1 MIREVPTP
9 PPGANALKLK
19 LILLLF
25 ILALL
30 ALIACGPPDLATM
43 VERVKGGVV
52 RVDTAEGNGSGVIFD
67 TDGDDGALV
76 LTNYHVVADGGRIG
90 VMVDDADR
98 YRGRLQGFDLDL
110 DLAVLRIC
118 CGDFQTLPFGEV
130 AEIRP
135 GSEVIVMGYPLGLP
149 GAATVT
155 RGIVSSIRP
164 VGDFEVIQTD
174 APLNPGNSGGP
185 LLSSSGEILGINT
198 FKVTYADGL
207 GFAISARTVRATLP
221 QIQGDRLVDVTAT
234 SVPSPTATL
243 RPNPTRRPTATPRT
257 SQPTP
262 TPTPTGPQPLLLKVI
277 SSSYHSCG
285 LRLDDTPVCWG
296 ENDHGQAKPP
306 AGEKLIAISSGGLHT
321 CGLRTDG
328 SPVCWGKISLGLKII
343 LGQPVLGPLV
353 SAADI
358 LPAKEKF
365 TVISNG
371 GGHTCGLRLDGTPVC
386 WGRNE
391 VGQTLSPSLEKFAAI
406 SSGSDYTCGLRADG
420 TPVCWGSNLFGEAA
434 PPAGEKL
441 ATINSSTFHT
451 CGLRLDGTPVC
462 WGFNREG
469 EATPPA
475 GEKFETIS
483 SGGSH
488 TCGLRTDGTPVCW
501 GSNLLGQATPPAGE
515 KFEGISSGG
524 DHTCGLRADGTPVCW
539 GNDEYGQATP
549 PRE

>member
-1 MIREVPTP
+1 
-9 PPGANALKLK
+9 
-19 LILLLF
+19 
-25 ILALL
+25 
-30 ALIACGPPDLATM
+30 M

-52 RVDTAEGNGSGVIFD
+52 RIDTAEGNGSGVIFA
-67 TDGDDGALV
+67 TDDDDGALV
-76 LTNYHVVADGGRIG
+76 LTNYHVVAAGGRIA
-90 VMVDDADR
+90 VMVDDADS
-98 YRGRLQGFDLDL
+98 YRGSIQGFDADL

-155 RGIVSSIRP
+155 RGIVSAIRP
-164 VGDFEVIQTD
+164 VMDFEIIQVD

-185 LLSSSGEILGINT
+185 LLSASGEVLGINT
-198 FKVTYADGL
+198 FGISDTEGL

-221 QIQGDRLVDVTAT
+221 QIQGDLLVEVTAT
-234 SVPSPTATL
+234 SVSPATL

-257 SQPTP
+257 YQPTP
-262 TPTPTGPQPLLLKVI
+262 NPTPTVPQPLLLRVI

-306 AGEKLIAISSGGLHT
+306 DGEKLVAISSGGLHT

-328 SPVCWGKISLGLKII
+328 SPVCWGKMSLGLKII
-343 LGQPVLGPLV
+343 LGQPLLGPLV

-358 LPAKEKF
+358 LPSGEKF

-391 VGQTLSPSLEKFAAI
+391 VGQTLSPSREKFAAL
-406 SSGSDYTCGLRADG
+406 SSGSDHTCGLRADG
-420 TPVCWGSNLFGEAA
+420 TPVCWGANLFGEAT

-441 ATINSSTFHT
+441 ATISSSTFHT

-462 WGFNREG
+462 WGFNRDG

-501 GSNLLGQATPPAGE
+501 GSNLFGQAAPPSGE
-515 KFEGISSGG
+515 KFGAISNGG
-524 DHTCGLRADGTPVCW
+524 DHTCGLRLDGAPICW